1 MAFTDYYEIR
11 DGKDVYNNKLLK
23 IKRLMN
29 APFKYKVLQKSKFIR
44 RRNLSIG
51 CSICCP
57 AVTYNKK
64 MASDEIEYEK
74 IKSQTGDN
82 FEIYKILERILRA
95 NKLQYQNWRI
105 AFYMDHEDINANA
118 GAYNLIQISS
128 ALYDSL
134 YPDDDAIAFVISHE
148 LAHLILNHVKAT
160 NEIRYKINQL
170 EEKIKINKYEI
181 RRTQN
186 ISDIQS
192 AFGDDIG
199 SIGNLLANV
208 SGNIAVDMLT
218 KNLKREYGLL
228 RQMEYAA
235 DSQALVLMTKAGY
248 NPQSCLEVMNVLS
261 GLGGLDKELL
271 TDTHPSDKSR
281 TDNLNSRLYGLNKQK
296 LQKEGR
302 YNIYN
307 SNVLNARATTDKKA
321 VLIQKDINVSKTS
334 YIPESEDSLFLI
346 RGYINYKNKKM
357 PQAQS
362 NFQNAF
368 EVNPS
373 NYISTLYLSY
383 INEYLYHK
391 NNDKE
396 YLKQAK
402 HWINKAYKINPNEIN
417 ILRQKEELS
426 KLK

>member
-1 MAFTDYYEIR
+1 MKKIFVLFLFFTFCLNFYNPSMALYVEDLKARVEKNETL
-11 DGKDVYNNKLLK
+11 KDPGLIK
-23 IKRLMN
+23 IPQIKE
-29 APFKYKVLQKSKFIR
+29 VDEES
-44 RRNLSIG
+44 
-51 CSICCP
+51 
-57 AVTYNKK
+57 YNKK

-170 EEKIKINKYEI
+170 EEKIKMNKYEI
-181 RRTQN
+181 RRTQD

-192 AFGDDIG
+192 AFGNDIG

-281 TDNLNSRLYGLNKQK
+281 TDNLNSKLYGLNKQK

-334 YIPESEDSLFLI
+334 YIPESEDSLFLV

>member
-1 MAFTDYYEIR
+1 MKKIFVLFLFFTFCLNFYNPSMALYVEDLKARVEKNETL
-11 DGKDVYNNKLLK
+11 KDPGLIK
-23 IKRLMN
+23 IPQIKE
-29 APFKYKVLQKSKFIR
+29 VDEES
-44 RRNLSIG
+44 
-51 CSICCP
+51 
-57 AVTYNKK
+57 YNKK

-170 EEKIKINKYEI
+170 EEKIKMNKYEI

-192 AFGDDIG
+192 AFGNDIG

>member
-1 MAFTDYYEIR
+1 MALYVEDLKARVEKNETL
-11 DGKDVYNNKLLK
+11 KDPGLIK
-23 IKRLMN
+23 IPQIKE
-29 APFKYKVLQKSKFIR
+29 VDEES
-44 RRNLSIG
+44 
-51 CSICCP
+51 
-57 AVTYNKK
+57 YNKK

-170 EEKIKINKYEI
+170 EEKIKMNKYEI

-261 GLGGLDKELL
+261 GLGGLDKELF

-281 TDNLNSRLYGLNKQK
+281 TDNLNSKLYGLNKQK
-296 LQKEGR
+296 LQKKGR

>member
-1 MAFTDYYEIR
+1 MKKIFVLFLFFTFCLNFYNPSMALYVEDLKARVEKNETL
-11 DGKDVYNNKLLK
+11 KDPGLIK
-23 IKRLMN
+23 IPQIKE
-29 APFKYKVLQKSKFIR
+29 VDEES
-44 RRNLSIG
+44 
-51 CSICCP
+51 
-57 AVTYNKK
+57 YNKK
-64 MASDEIEYEK
+64 TASDEIEYEK

-148 LAHLILNHVKAT
+148 LAHLILNHIKAT

-281 TDNLNSRLYGLNKQK
+281 TDNLNSKLYGLNKQK

-362 NFQNAF
+362 DFQNAF

>member
-1 MAFTDYYEIR
+1 MKKIFVLFLFFTFCLNFYNPSMALYVEDLKARVEKNETL
-11 DGKDVYNNKLLK
+11 KDPGLIK
-23 IKRLMN
+23 IPQIKE
-29 APFKYKVLQKSKFIR
+29 VDEES
-44 RRNLSIG
+44 
-51 CSICCP
+51 
-57 AVTYNKK
+57 YNKK

-170 EEKIKINKYEI
+170 EEKIKMNKYEI

-192 AFGDDIG
+192 AFGNDIG

-261 GLGGLDKELL
+261 GVGALVK
-271 TDTHPSDKSR
+271 
-281 TDNLNSRLYGLNKQK
+281 
-296 LQKEGR
+296 
-302 YNIYN
+302 
-307 SNVLNARATTDKKA
+307 
-321 VLIQKDINVSKTS
+321 
-334 YIPESEDSLFLI
+334 
-346 RGYINYKNKKM
+346 
-357 PQAQS
+357 
-362 NFQNAF
+362 
-368 EVNPS
+368 
-373 NYISTLYLSY
+373 
-383 INEYLYHK
+383 
-391 NNDKE
+391 
-396 YLKQAK
+396 
-402 HWINKAYKINPNEIN
+402 
-417 ILRQKEELS
+417 
-426 KLK
+426 

>member
-1 MAFTDYYEIR
+1 MKKIFVLFLFFTFCLNFYNPSMALYVEDLKARVEKNETL
-11 DGKDVYNNKLLK
+11 KDPGLIK
-23 IKRLMN
+23 IPQIKE
-29 APFKYKVLQKSKFIR
+29 VDEES
-44 RRNLSIG
+44 
-51 CSICCP
+51 
-57 AVTYNKK
+57 YNKK

-148 LAHLILNHVKAT
+148 LAHLILNHAKAT

-281 TDNLNSRLYGLNKQK
+281 TDNLNSKLYGLNKQK